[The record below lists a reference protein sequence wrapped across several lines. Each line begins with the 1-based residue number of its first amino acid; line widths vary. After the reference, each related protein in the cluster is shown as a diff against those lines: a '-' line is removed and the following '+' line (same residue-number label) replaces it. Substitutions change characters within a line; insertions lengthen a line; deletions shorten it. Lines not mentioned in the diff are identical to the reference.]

1 MARRAHSSTHPAWLA
16 VALAVILL
24 FAGGGYL
31 IYSQLSDP
39 FRTFSQLPV
48 EAYLQNA
55 NSLRGNRY
63 RVDVTVANQLGWTP
77 EKGRLYSMD
86 LDNSQEVLPLLIP
99 AELNSVNLQK
109 GQRFTIEV
117 EVIDRGILEVKR
129 LRKA

>member
-1 MARRAHSSTHPAWLA
+1 MARRANSSTHPAWLA
-16 VALAVILL
+16 AALVVVLL

-31 IYSQLSDP
+31 IYAQLSDP
-39 FRTFSQLPV
+39 FRTFSPLPV

-77 EKGRLYSMD
+77 QKGRLYSMD

-99 AELNSVNLQK
+99 AELNSINLQK

-117 EVIDRGILEVKR
+117 EVIDRGVLEVKR